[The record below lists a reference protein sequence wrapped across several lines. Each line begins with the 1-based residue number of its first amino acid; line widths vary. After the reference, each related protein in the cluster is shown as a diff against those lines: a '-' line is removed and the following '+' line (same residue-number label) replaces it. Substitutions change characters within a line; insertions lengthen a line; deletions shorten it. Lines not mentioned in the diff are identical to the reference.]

1 MHLRRTNIYALS
13 VLALMLFSLLLSA
26 CGGSG
31 AAPSSN
37 NGPVTVNWWSWNPG
51 DPTYQQFVKAFNASH
66 SDIKL
71 VYKFQQY
78 NDYIN
83 NLKLSMASG
92 TGPDIFGTQAG
103 SMQKVYAPF
112 MEDLT
117 PYATKAWGD
126 NWRDRFYSIGLQA
139 VTNGDTTQGLPF
151 FVSGAGYIWYNKAIF
166 DKYNVQPPK
175 TYDEWVAVCKTLS
188 SKGVTPFVQ
197 GAKDAWVNYDMYIA
211 LANSIAPGKFYDAEA
226 GKIPWTDPDLVKAMD
241 YWRQLFHNGVM
252 QKGALGLSQYPDA
265 DDVFNKGQAAM
276 ILYGTWENSMMTK
289 QGIANAQSSTGVKA
303 DLDILPLAF
312 PSVNANG
319 QRSKLFGG
327 PDVALAM
334 NKQSKNKEAAWKVIQ
349 WLTSDEAQK
358 IYAGLLNNP
367 AIKSVT
373 LDQNL
378 VISDEQKAALKTEE
392 QDLNNMIGPREIPYP
407 ELQTA
412 LADALQNV
420 ATDNQTPQ
428 QAMAAVQTA
437 FQNIQ
442 K

>member
-1 MHLRRTNIYALS
+1 MN
-13 VLALMLFSLLLSA
+13 
-26 CGGSG
+26 
-31 AAPSSN
+31 
-37 NGPVTVNWWSWNPG
+37 
-51 DPTYQQFVKAFNASH
+51 
-66 SDIKL
+66 
-71 VYKFQQY
+71 
-78 NDYIN
+78 
-83 NLKLSMASG
+83 
-92 TGPDIFGTQAG
+92 
-103 SMQKVYAPF
+103 
-112 MEDLT
+112 
-117 PYATKAWGD
+117 
-126 NWRDRFYSIGLQA
+126 
-139 VTNGDTTQGLPF
+139 
-151 FVSGAGYIWYNKAIF
+151 
-166 DKYNVQPPK
+166 
-175 TYDEWVAVCKTLS
+175 
-188 SKGVTPFVQ
+188 
-197 GAKDAWVNYDMYIA
+197 
-211 LANSIAPGKFYDAEA
+211 
-226 GKIPWTDPDLVKAMD
+226 

-265 DDVFNKGQAAM
+265 DDIFNKGQAAM

-303 DLDILPLAF
+303 DLDILPIAF